1 MKKLNVSKQQ
11 LQYIIREELSKH
23 ELITLREAIRELL
36 SEGIYDPGILK
47 AVFMAG
53 GPGSGKS
60 FTAKVLFGGSLASE
74 LSASTAM
81 GLKIINSDP
90 AFEKYLEE
98 AGVDPGDLARI
109 AREDPEKAYELG
121 LDDERG
127 VPASSPRGK
136 AKQYKTAATQQYT
149 KSTARLGVIIDGTGD
164 DLAKIEKKK
173 EAMEKLGYDTY
184 MIFVNTTLEVA
195 QERNMNRP
203 RKLPP
208 KKVEEIWT
216 DVQANLGAFQGLFGQ
231 GNISIVDNT
240 VYGPV
245 DEAVQKAVGGFV
257 NRPIKNPIG
266 KKWIETE
273 LEQRGGGTKKE
284 RGRLF
289 GRSKK

>member
-1 MKKLNVSKQQ
+1 M
-11 LQYIIREELSKH
+11 
-23 ELITLREAIRELL
+23 T
-36 SEGIYDPGILK
+36 
-47 AVFMAG
+47 
-53 GPGSGKS
+53 
-60 FTAKVLFGGSLASE
+60 
-74 LSASTAM
+74 
-81 GLKIINSDP
+81 NS
-90 AFEKYLEE
+90 
-98 AGVDPGDLARI
+98 
-109 AREDPEKAYELG
+109 
-121 LDDERG
+121 
-127 VPASSPRGK
+127 
-136 AKQYKTAATQQYT
+136 
-149 KSTARLGVIIDGTGD
+149 
-164 DLAKIEKKK
+164 
-173 EAMEKLGYDTY
+173 
-184 MIFVNTTLEVA
+184 
-195 QERNMNRP
+195 RP